1 MVLSDTSYQHV
12 EYYPAYN
19 VIVSQWYA
27 RCTSHE
33 YRNALN
39 RFLAYVT
46 SMRIHYAI
54 ADRRLLPPLPVEDIR
69 WTLTE
74 YSDNFKKLPLKRFA
88 IINSFD
94 PTAGDQVQ
102 KFIHNKKS
110 PLPFE
115 VKVFEDLTSAYD
127 WLIEDQPQG

>member
-1 MVLSDTSYQHV
+1 MVLSDTPYIHV
-12 EYYPAYN
+12 EYYPAHN
-19 VIVSQWYA
+19 VIVTQWYA
-27 RCTSHE
+27 HCTSRE

-46 SMRIHYAI
+46 SMDISYAI
-54 ADRRLLPPLPVEDIR
+54 ADRRLLPPLPPEDTR

-74 YSDNFKKLPLKRFA
+74 YIEDFKKLPLKRFA

-94 PTAGDQVQ
+94 PAASTQVQ
-102 KFIHNKKS
+102 EFIHNKAN

-115 VKVFEDLTSAYD
+115 VRVFEDLTSAYD
-127 WLIEDQPQG
+127 WLIEDQQK